1 MGYFPVMHDSRV
13 IIYKRK
19 MFIRLATALYLE
31 EAGGA
36 KARRSLFCLD
46 CNNEILR
53 PILLESVIYLVP
65 TWYLLGTYL
74 VPTWYLLGIKL
85 NLSVDL
91 SKLEINSRTE

>member
-53 PILLESVIYLVP
+53 PILFESVMY
-65 TWYLLGTYL
+65 LGTYL
-74 VPTWYLLGIKL
+74 VLRYLVGTYLV
-85 NLSVDL
+85 LS
-91 SKLEINSRTE
+91 